1 MLGISLL
8 VIFNIFRLLIS
19 ITKFYFGIKSDL
31 SLSVSVIFVS
41 SNKNI
46 NFFIIL
52 LNKPQPINFLLIF
65 MFVFS
70 SKIDLPKH
78 KAMNKIL

>member
-31 SLSVSVIFVS
+31 SLSVIFVS